1 MSKTALITGAS
12 GGIGSAVAKR
22 FHTKGFRLILI
33 DMDTGKLEAMAA
45 QYPGATVHKLDLRD
59 NSAVASF
66 CTEVI
71 EHGEFID
78 VAVINAGMMLI
89 GDVGDTP
96 RQAMLDLL
104 QVNLVS
110 AALFVQSFAARMS
123 AAGRGH
129 IMATVSMGGIV
140 SVKGS
145 ATYSASKFGLRG
157 LLWGLKD
164 ELSSKGVHVT
174 GIYPAG
180 VDTPMLRHEAMCG
193 GSALNFLGVP
203 VSADDVA
210 KAYETA
216 LDRPQLEV
224 YVPYSESIMGRVG
237 GAFPWLMGKL
247 HPLLTNRGEAGRRK
261 YLKKIGVL

>member
-1 MSKTALITGAS
+1 MTKTAMITGAC

-22 FHTKGFRLILI
+22 LHARGFKLVLI
-33 DMDTGKLEAMAA
+33 DIDQGRLDEMSAN
-45 QYPGATVHKLDLRD
+45 YPGSKVYTLDLRD
-59 NSAVASF
+59 GAAVATF
-66 CTEVI
+66 CDEIV
-71 EHGEFID
+71 EQGEFID
-78 VAVINAGMMLI
+78 VAVVNAGMMVI
-89 GDVGDTP
+89 GNVGDTT

-110 AALFVQSFAARMS
+110 ASLLVQSFARRMTKE
-123 AAGRGH
+123 GRGH
-129 IMATVSMGGIV
+129 LMATVSMGGIV
-140 SVKGS
+140 SLKGS
-145 ATYSASKFGLRG
+145 AAYSASKFGLRG

-174 GIYPAG
+174 GLYPAG
-180 VDTPMLRHEAMCG
+180 VDTPMLRYEARSG

-210 KAYETA
+210 KAYEKA
-216 LDRPQLEV
+216 LDKPRLEV

-247 HPLLTNRGEAGRRK
+247 YPLLTGMGEAGRRK
-261 YLKKIGVL
+261 YLKKIGPA